1 MTRFKKIMAIL
12 LSATLLVAIFA
23 VSASAATVYDKAV
36 KLSPMEMVSG
46 NFKNTTAYFYKIVLS
61 DSGKITFYC
70 SNKDFKPYITLL
82 DSNGNAVISRR
93 WLPLIDGDEKSIEK
107 KGTYYVKLDYQDSRE
122 YFENFYYGFE
132 PDNTPTMTIGVN
144 MKVGDTL
151 DLSAFASNY
160 SGKVRWGTTK
170 SKVATVSKGKVTAV
184 AAGTAKIR
192 AYMDNNEYTEIYV
205 KVTKK

>member
-1 MTRFKKIMAIL
+1 MF
-12 LSATLLVAIFA
+12 TLLN
-23 VSASAATVYDKAV
+23 S
-36 KLSPMEMVSG
+36 
-46 NFKNTTAYFYKIVLS
+46 
-61 DSGKITFYC
+61 SGKV
-70 SNKDFKPYITLL
+70 
-82 DSNGNAVISRR
+82 VIERGQMGRKVNNNDVYEISQ
-93 WLPLIDGDEKSIEK
+93 
-107 KGTYYVKLDYQDSRE
+107 KGTYYLKLEKSDKNS
-122 YFENFYYGFE
+122 YFNNFYYGFE
-132 PDNTPTMTIGVN
+132 PYNTPTMTIGVN